1 MNVHISYK
9 LRKTPDLEKEIN
21 HLVEKLRKRL
31 QVFRPE
37 LLHLKAVV
45 EQASPRKAV
54 TVSLNLRMSFA
65 LKPRCGLALLRIRS
79 ISSKTTSKSVSV
91 RAGTIK
97 AVSFPR
103 RVIPIRSPSPAR
115 STSSES
121 FCLASNNPT
130 VRMSLPQTI

>member
-1 MNVHISYK
+1 MTLALCSRGVESACKDDKSFTGPATRALRLGMNVHISYK

-54 TVSLNLRMSFA
+54 TVSLNLRLPS
-65 LKPRCGLALLRIRS
+65 GQLAAQRS
-79 ISSKTTSKSVSV
+79 AQTAVAAIKS
-91 RAGTIK
+91 G
-97 AVSFPR
+97 F
-103 RVIPIRSPSPAR
+103 
-115 STSSES
+115 
-121 FCLASNNPT
+121 
-130 VRMSLPQTI
+130 

>member
-54 TVSLNLRMSFA
+54 TVSSEPAPALGPVGGTALGPNGGGGDQDRVRRFAAADHPPQGPAAEFAQVDAAPVGQVPVGSAGPLRADS
-65 LKPRCGLALLRIRS
+65 GVGSS
-79 ISSKTTSKSVSV
+79 IDRV
-91 RAGTIK
+91 R
-97 AVSFPR
+97 
-103 RVIPIRSPSPAR
+103 
-115 STSSES
+115 
-121 FCLASNNPT
+121 
-130 VRMSLPQTI
+130 